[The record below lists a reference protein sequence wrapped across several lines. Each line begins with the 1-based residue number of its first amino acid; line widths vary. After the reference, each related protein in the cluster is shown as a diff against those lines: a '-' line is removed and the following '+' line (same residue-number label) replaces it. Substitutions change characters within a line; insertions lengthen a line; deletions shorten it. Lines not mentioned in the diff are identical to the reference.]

1 MAVDARWH
9 AVSRTMVLPAM
20 REHDL
25 KDDTVPT
32 EMAQPVPERTSPLVV
47 AVLLSGSGRTLDN
60 LLTQIAAGTL
70 AIEIAVV
77 ISSVPAV
84 RGLEIAATA
93 GIPAH
98 VIPRRAFDDDAAY
111 SAAIYATLA
120 PYAPELILL
129 AGFLRR
135 LLVPPAWRGRILNI
149 HPALLPESGV
159 AGRGMYGGRI
169 HAAVLARG
177 GTISGAT
184 VHVVDDGY
192 DTGPVVRRVE
202 VPIVRGDSAESL
214 GARVFAA
221 ECLLYPAAI
230 RHYVASH
237 PELFGEA
244 IATQATTTECE
255 REAQCAE
262 RAYTTQHH
270 RGGRSI

>member
-1 MAVDARWH
+1 MIEDRL
-9 AVSRTMVLPAM
+9 LPIETNRA
-20 REHDL
+20 E
-25 KDDTVPT
+25 
-32 EMAQPVPERTSPLVV
+32 PESTPPLVV
-47 AVLLSGSGRTLDN
+47 AVLLSGSGRTLEN
-60 LLTQIAAGTL
+60 LLASIAAGTL
-70 AIEIAVV
+70 AVKIAVV
-77 ISSVPAV
+77 MSSVPAV
-84 RGLEIAATA
+84 RGLEIAAAA
-93 GIPAH
+93 GVPTR
-98 VIPRRAFDDDAAY
+98 VIRRRDFDDDAVY
-111 SAAIYATLA
+111 SDAIYAALA
-120 PYAPELILL
+120 PYAPSLILL

-149 HPALLPESGV
+149 HPALLPESGA
-159 AGRGMYGGRI
+159 AGQGMFGARI

-192 DTGPVVRRVE
+192 DTGPVVRQVE

-230 RHYVASH
+230 RDYVVAH

-244 IATQATTTECE
+244 IATPAATAEPE
-255 REAQCAE
+255 RKAQCVE

-270 RGGRSI
+270 RGDRSI